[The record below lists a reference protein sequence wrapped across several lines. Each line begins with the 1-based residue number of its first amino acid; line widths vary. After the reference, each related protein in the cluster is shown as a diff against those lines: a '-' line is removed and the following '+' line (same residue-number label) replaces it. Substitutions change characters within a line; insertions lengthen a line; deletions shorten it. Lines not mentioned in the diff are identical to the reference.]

1 MSADLVTSNHPIKIE
16 PQENKLSLVQV
27 REAVPKSLRSNV
39 TQELVNTL
47 NSLGNAPEEGKLIRD
62 NFLSFSDILKNGS
75 YKTQDYI
82 NAVIYVSY
90 KIMGLTNTEAY
101 YHTFPDRQLK
111 LKARGASSKDVSAYV
126 AAFNRGELVQQ
137 MRNAKSERVRFMAA
151 DSLMSHL
158 AKPENSNIQT
168 GVNIN
173 INSYA
178 GIDDLTAKIQ
188 ELSLLQKKAIDNGV
202 STKDIAA
209 QKLINDI
216 PEAEIIEVIEPET
229 TVSTKE
235 EINAEDPMQIARRLF
250 G

>member
-1 MSADLVTSNHPIKIE
+1 
-16 PQENKLSLVQV
+16 
-27 REAVPKSLRSNV
+27 
-39 TQELVNTL
+39 
-47 NSLGNAPEEGKLIRD
+47 
-62 NFLSFSDILKNGS
+62 
-75 YKTQDYI
+75 
-82 NAVIYVSY
+82 
-90 KIMGLTNTEAY
+90 
-101 YHTFPDRQLK
+101 
-111 LKARGASSKDVSAYV
+111 
-126 AAFNRGELVQQ
+126 
-137 MRNAKSERVRFMAA
+137 
-151 DSLMSHL
+151 MSHL

-216 PEAEIIEVIEPET
+216 PEAEVIEVIEPET